1 MTHAEIPPPPTGLND
16 SAVRFWT
23 HVHEATPIGD
33 HERAILT
40 RLCRVLTL
48 VDRLEDAVYADGDF
62 TVPGSHGS
70 TVVHPLLPE
79 IRLQLGIV
87 NQLYRTLSLHQ
98 VFGDTTDGSKPTSDL
113 PANVL
118 DMVNRGL
125 VRKGTGNA

>member
-1 MTHAEIPPPPTGLND
+1 MSNAGIPDPPNGLND
-16 SAVRFWT
+16 SAAEFWT
-23 HVHEATPIGD
+23 HVHKATPVGD

-40 RLCRVLTL
+40 RLCRVITL
-48 VDRLEDAVYADGDF
+48 IDRLEEALYAEGDF
-62 TVPGSHGS
+62 IVPGSHGS

-98 VFGDTTDGSKPTSDL
+98 VFGDAEDGSKTAADL

-118 DMVNRGL
+118 DLVNRGL
-125 VRKGTGNA
+125 ARKGSGNA